1 MATCVTLD
9 LSIDPARTAEFL
21 AIIKGVA
28 PDTRA
33 YEGCRLFDI
42 WTDQDK
48 PGHVFFYEIWD
59 SRSLQEKY
67 FGWRVETGLVEKIGP
82 FMTAP
87 PVITYFDKFDG

>member
-9 LSIDPARTAEFL
+9 LSIDPAKVNEFL
-21 AIIKGVA
+21 ALIKSVA

-33 YEGCRLFDI
+33 YEGCKLFDI

-59 SRSLQEKY
+59 SRQKQEKY
-67 FGWRVETGLVEKIGP
+67 FAWRAETGLVEKIGP
-82 FMTAP
+82 YMTAP
-87 PVITYFDKFDG
+87 PVITYFNKFDG

>member
-9 LSIDPARTAEFL
+9 FSVDPAKVDAFL
-21 AIIKGVA
+21 ALIKSVA

-33 YEGCRLFDI
+33 YDGCKLFDI
-42 WTDQDK
+42 WRDQDK
-48 PGHVFFYEIWD
+48 PGHVFFYEVWD
-59 SRSLQEKY
+59 SRQQQEKY
-67 FGWRVETGLVEKIGP
+67 LAWRTETGLVEKIGP